1 MTSTSE
7 VGGARINMVSDVA
20 IVCERCEGAGDLF
33 FEVASHLNYVRWDSV
48 RCPDCRGVGEVIKNA

>member
-7 VGGARINMVSDVA
+7 IGYFRDVET
-20 IVCERCEGAGDLF
+20 VCERCHGSGVLL

-48 RCPDCRGVGEVIKNA
+48 LCPNCHGTGEAARDA